1 MSNMRNRI
9 SNLFKQNKGQAIVE
23 FALIAP
29 IFIIFLLAMLQIGV
43 IMNYENGVLS
53 AAREGAR
60 WGAITG
66 DISGGGNGRT
76 DDIRAEVVD
85 KVEKYIDMLEWDS
98 SNVQVKTSKSD
109 LFPETVG
116 DPKGGD
122 ELHVTVSYPL
132 DPFFPI
138 PTGLLGGD
146 GSNILPNTITI
157 QHTVVTVL
165 EDV

>member
-1 MSNMRNRI
+1 MRKINKFI
-9 SNLFKQNKGQAIVE
+9 KNEKGQAIVE

-29 IFIIFLLAMLQIGV
+29 IFIIFLLGMLQIGV

-66 DISGGGNGRT
+66 DVNGNGTRR
-76 DDIRAEVVD
+76 DDIKDEVVD
-85 KVEKYIDMLEWDS
+85 KTKKYIDMLEWDS
-98 SNVQVKTSKSD
+98 DLVEVETSSSHM
-109 LFPETVG
+109 FPDSPTN
-116 DPKGGD
+116 PKGGD
-122 ELHVTVSYPL
+122 MLQVTVKYPL

-138 PTGLLGGD
+138 PNGLLGGD
-146 GSNILPNTITI
+146 GTNILPNTITI
-157 QHTVVTVL
+157 NHTVSAVL

>member
-1 MSNMRNRI
+1 MNAIRSRI
-9 SNLFKQNKGQAIVE
+9 NILFKQNKGQAIVE

-29 IFIIFLLAMLQIGV
+29 IFIIFLLGMLQIGV

-76 DDIRAEVVD
+76 DDIRDEVVD
-85 KVEKYIDMLEWDS
+85 RTTKYIEMLEWDS
-98 SNVQVKTSKSD
+98 SNVQIKTNKSD
-109 LFPETVG
+109 LFPYVTG